1 MVCVSAWN
9 QCPCVCDVA
18 GGRIDHAHHY
28 NNARRALEETLAM
41 ETALQAAMT
50 MLDPSNTLF
59 VVTAD
64 HSHVMTLGG
73 FGTKRGNPILGE
85 FLARINILGGCRRRK
100 LCSTSMPFALL

>member
-1 MVCVSAWN
+1 MPA
-9 QCPCVCDVA
+9 PCVA

-85 FLARINILGGCRRRK
+85 FLVRISIRVGDAN
-100 LCSTSMPFALL
+100 FAQLMKI